1 MDKFKLVL
9 GVIIAIS
16 AVEALLSFVI
26 PNILVPFAN
35 TANMTMAATANM
47 TNFPGTSETMV
58 AAPWLLYFAPP
69 VIGIIVIVAALRFNK
84 TI

>member
-9 GVIIAIS
+9 GVILTIS
-16 AVEALLSFVI
+16 IVEVMLSFII
-26 PNILVPFAN
+26 PNVMVPFAN
-35 TANMTMAATANM
+35 TANMTMATSVNM
-47 TNFPGTSETMV
+47 TNYPGTSETLV

-84 TI
+84 QI

>member
-1 MDKFKLVL
+1 MDKFKLVI
-9 GVIIAIS
+9 GVILSIS
-16 AVEALLSFVI
+16 VVEAMLAFII
-26 PNILVPFAN
+26 PNVMVPFAN
-35 TANMTMAATANM
+35 SANMTMAATANM
-47 TNFPGTSETMV
+47 TNFPGTSETLV

>member
-16 AVEALLSFVI
+16 VVETMLSFII
-26 PNILVPFAN
+26 PNVMVHFAN
-35 TANMTMAATANM
+35 SANMTMAATANM
-47 TNFPGTSETMV
+47 TNFPGTSEVMV
-58 AAPWLLYFAPP
+58 AAPWLLYFVAP

-84 TI
+84 TF

>member
-16 AVEALLSFVI
+16 AVEALLSFII
-26 PNILVPFAN
+26 PNVLAPFAN
-35 TANMTMAATANM
+35 TANMTMAASSNM
-47 TNFPGTSETMV
+47 SNYPGTADFLV
-58 AAPWLLYFAPP
+58 ASPWLLYFAPP
-69 VIGIIVIVAALRFNK
+69 VIGIIIIVAALRFNK